1 MEISSELAFNL
12 LSPKRFRFL
21 NAWVSLE
28 NVTGLIRQGLE
39 DVGIQTLDVLSLDL
53 DGNDYYLVREILSAG
68 ILPKLFILEYNAKF
82 PPPIKWTIE
91 YDVNH
96 VWDVT
101 DYQGA
106 SLAAFAELLSEFCTQ
121 LFAATRQRAPTPSS
135 LETNNFRILLMLP
148 RAWTISSSN
157 AVIRFSSSG
166 DTRLPR
172 KPLRECS
179 WRSERLAWS
188 EATKAHSGPLGGLSG
203 AFTGEWAS
211 AEVPFPYAGPLDV
224 HWRRRRTAAEARL
237 YLLQRRL
244 KPEGRKCESILA
256 GHKAEF
262 TMPNELVDLAAHADK
277 VLRY

>member
-1 MEISSELAFNL
+1 MEISLELAFNL

-82 PPPIKWTIE
+82 PSPIKWTIE

-106 SLAAFAELLSEFCTQ
+106 SLAAFAELLSEFSYTVICCN
-121 LFAATRQRAPTPSS
+121 AATGA
-135 LETNNFRILLMLP
+135 
-148 RAWTISSSN
+148 N
-157 AVIRFSSSG
+157 AFFIR
-166 DTRLPR
+166 
-172 KPLRECS
+172 
-179 WRSERLAWS
+179 
-188 EATKAHSGPLGGLSG
+188 
-203 AFTGEWAS
+203 
-211 AEVPFPYAGPLDV
+211 
-224 HWRRRRTAAEARL
+224 
-237 YLLQRRL
+237 
-244 KPEGRKCESILA
+244 
-256 GHKAEF
+256 
-262 TMPNELVDLAAHADK
+262 NE
-277 VLRY
+277 